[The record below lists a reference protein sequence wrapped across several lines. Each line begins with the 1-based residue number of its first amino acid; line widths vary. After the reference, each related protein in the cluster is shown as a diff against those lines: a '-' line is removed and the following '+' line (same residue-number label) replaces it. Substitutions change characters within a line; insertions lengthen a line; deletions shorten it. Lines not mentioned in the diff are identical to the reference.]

1 MKNNDGS
8 TEILH
13 AEETIEFVYESG
25 SRIRVPKAAR
35 VPDTMVIE
43 AIREHIEEILPPDLN
58 TSHEKRMWLQ
68 NNALNLLVHAFGVAP
83 NGEAIPPD
91 ILQAMKD
98 IDLAHDYI
106 NPNKV
111 RGITNEERSRRYTEL
126 TGGGISV
133 AKGKS
138 RPSTAARDL
147 LLAIETK
154 HISNVRERN
163 QAFRDGVNGKYPA
176 CENGNNIS
184 KLVKRADS
192 MLERFSD
199 CDQEVLYHV
208 LQLITEEKQN
218 VNEGDIRKFY
228 DLYVGLMWHFGREA
242 KIKLSHRN
250 E

>member
-1 MKNNDGS
+1 MKNNDGR
-8 TEILH
+8 TEVLH
-13 AEETIEFVYESG
+13 DDGTIEIIYESG
-25 SRIRVPKAAR
+25 SRIRVPQAAR
-35 VPDTMVIE
+35 VPDAMVIE
-43 AIREHIEEILPPDLN
+43 AIRETIEEILPSDLN
-58 TSHEKRMWLQ
+58 TGHKKREWLQ
-68 NNALNLLVHAFGVAP
+68 DNALNLLVHAFGVAP

-111 RGITNEERSRRYTEL
+111 RGITNEERSRRYAEL
-126 TGGGISV
+126 TGGGIWV
-133 AKGKS
+133 GKDRS

-199 CDQEVLYHV
+199 CDQEILHYILRIIIEENLSMNEEGIRWFCIG
-208 LQLITEEKQN
+208 LQDYIKSPQQN
-218 VNEGDIRKFY
+218 E
-228 DLYVGLMWHFGREA
+228 
-242 KIKLSHRN
+242 
-250 E
+250 